1 MMCADRPKNLMP
13 CLLHWISI
21 GSVVVG
27 LLLATWGAW
36 QTAAAVIIDE
46 KTADTLSG
54 TYWGRNEA
62 LKQSLMDQ
70 SHEASAGL
78 RLVVFGSIFQIIGI
92 VLQTAAARQRE

>member
-1 MMCADRPKNLMP
+1 MLWF
-13 CLLHWISI
+13 LHWLSI
-21 GSVVVG
+21 GSVIIG
-27 LLLATWGAW
+27 LSLATWGAW

-70 SHEASAGL
+70 SRAASAGL
-78 RLVVFGSIFQIIGI
+78 KLIVLGSMFQIIGI
-92 VLQTAAARQRE
+92 VLQAAAARQRK